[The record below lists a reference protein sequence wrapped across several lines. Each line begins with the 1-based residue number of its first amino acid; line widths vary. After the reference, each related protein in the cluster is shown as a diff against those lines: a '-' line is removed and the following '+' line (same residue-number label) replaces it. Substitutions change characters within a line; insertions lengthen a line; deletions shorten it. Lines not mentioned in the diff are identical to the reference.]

1 MTKDEIISYFK
12 EWLELADKQHE
23 LNEKTSGMFVGLNDT
38 RSIHI
43 DERDFQHVADQ
54 LQPTIIYNPAWNNS
68 YSLYGEEYFYTEID
82 GKRIKVF
89 ALWTKAK
96 EAE

>member
-12 EWLELADKQHE
+12 EWLELADKQYE
-23 LNEKTSGMFVGLNDT
+23 LDLKTSCMFVGLND
-38 RSIHI
+38 RQSIHI
-43 DERDFQHVADQ
+43 DKRVFPHVADQ

-89 ALWTKAK
+89 ALWIKAK
-96 EAE
+96 ETE